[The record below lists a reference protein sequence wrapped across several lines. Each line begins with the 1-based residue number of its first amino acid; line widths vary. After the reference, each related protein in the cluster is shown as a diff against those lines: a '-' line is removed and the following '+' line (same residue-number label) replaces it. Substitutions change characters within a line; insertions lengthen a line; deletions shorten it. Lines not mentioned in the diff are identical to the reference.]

1 MDASSTTFTSK
12 LGYGKHEW
20 TQNRLTEIIQL
31 YNVLYTLHK
40 DGRLWDRL
48 GWPVS
53 SHSRKLKIPIT
64 NVHAG
69 ATSSTRQQL
78 VATQRRGAWVTVSLC
93 QNPACPGMH
102 ICMRTHLICT
112 T

>member
-40 DGRLWDRL
+40 DGRLWNRL
-48 GWPVS
+48 GRPVYCFLE
-53 SHSRKLKIPIT
+53 SRTRGLTQKTQDT
-64 NVHAG
+64 NHQLPCVCHVTATPSAKSQLSAG
-69 ATSSTRQQL
+69 M
-78 VATQRRGAWVTVSLC
+78 
-93 QNPACPGMH
+93 PG
-102 ICMRTHLICT
+102 
-112 T
+112 